1 MLAPFAGHRFTK
13 RRPKKENTMY
23 AKRSILQATFF
34 LAALAASLTLAGAA
48 RAQNVSPS
56 FVGKFTLTS
65 TVLWGKTTLPPGTY
79 DLRIYGTALPVMAFI
94 HNDQY
99 TVSTRVMS
107 GVTEDYTSG
116 SNALHLK
123 TKNGHIVVQSLTLAD
138 LKTVVVFEPS
148 AARERVEEARADSTV
163 VLVARK

>member
-1 MLAPFAGHRFTK
+1 
-13 RRPKKENTMY
+13 MY
-23 AKRSILQATFF
+23 AKPSILQAAFL
-34 LAALAASLTLAGAA
+34 LAALAAGLTLAGAA
-48 RAQNVSPS
+48 RAQNVFPS
-56 FVGKFTLTS
+56 FVGKFKLTS
-65 TVLWGKTTLPPGTY
+65 SVQWGKTTLPPGTY
-79 DLRIYGTALPVMAFI
+79 DLRIDGTSLPVMAFI

-107 GVTEDYTSG
+107 SVTEDYTSG

-148 AARERVEEARADSTV
+148 DARERVEEARADSTIM
-163 VLVARK
+163 LVARK